1 MFQCSSLS
9 GSVRVGIKVYIG
21 VGMLMLQCL
30 GQKCWSFLFELI
42 VGVKKLFELQCWSCI
57 LGL

>member
-1 MFQCSSLS
+1 MSWNVGVEMMELQCYRVGVLEFKCSSLS

-30 GQKCWSFLFELI
+30 SQKY
-42 VGVKKLFELQCWSCI
+42 
-57 LGL
+57 